1 MATQALSGYFDS
13 PWPCEDA
20 GPNRLQTLQGNQG
33 LNIQAHEKLQSTSR
47 RTHLSTMTVL
57 GGPGEVYLLTHSVLA
72 SHFGFATSA
81 QVALID
87 PISLATRVQSPRLS
101 GGPMWPG
108 GMAVLSN
115 SHVLVVYGRHAHL
128 LNRQCELM
136 TSKQLPLNEPYNSFV
151 VLANG
156 LVVTKNIS
164 DKTPA
169 RLSVFHPDTL
179 ESLSSDIDCDEPSIA
194 RLSALGN
201 TVYVAGITSVVRYH
215 WDELQACLVKD
226 VTWSCHYLRDAKQSY
241 AWDMVLTA
249 HDAWFMDNGAHNYWV
264 SMLGAGKNKAPN
276 RLHCVSLTDSRV
288 HQHWEVS
295 GAQGGAI
302 TNPPLVDETR
312 QIVVAFDS
320 ANRHLRAWRIHRRVA
335 DDPQLEL
342 EDLWHLQNF
351 GAASHMLLFA
361 STGELCVNDYQR
373 FKEQV
378 VILDIETGQEKS
390 RISTGGL
397 MQGVVF
403 PSAGWQRDIYWS
415 SMDRLTRIHIAKH
428 V

>member
-20 GPNRLQTLQGNQG
+20 GPSRLQALQGARG
-33 LNIQAHEKLQSTSR
+33 LNLQAHEKLQSTSR

-57 GGPGEVYLLTHSVLA
+57 GGPGEVFLLTHSVLA
-72 SHFGFATSA
+72 SHFGLATSA

-87 PISLATRVQSPRLS
+87 PITLATRVQSPRLP

-115 SHVLVVYGRHAHL
+115 GHVLVVYGRHAHL
-128 LNRQCELM
+128 LNRQCELLH
-136 TSKQLPLNEPYNSFV
+136 SKQLPINEPYNSFV

-164 DKTPA
+164 DKTSA
-169 RLSVFHPDTL
+169 RLSVLNPDTL
-179 ESLSSDIDCDEPSIA
+179 EPMASDIDCAEPSIA
-194 RLSALGN
+194 RLSAHGN
-201 TVYVAGITSVVRYH
+201 TVYVVGMTSVVRYH
-215 WDELQACLVKD
+215 WDEAQLCLVQD
-226 VTWSCHYLRDAKQSY
+226 ATWSCHYLKDAKQSY
-241 AWDMVLTA
+241 GWDLVLTE
-249 HDAWFMDNGAHNYWV
+249 HDAWFMDNGAHNYV
-264 SMLGAGKNKAPN
+264 MSMLGAGQNDMPN
-276 RLHCVSLTDSRV
+276 RLHRVSLTDSSV

-295 GAQGGAI
+295 GIQGGAI

-320 ANRHLRAWRIHRRVA
+320 ANRHLRAWRIHRNFGH
-335 DDPQLEL
+335 DTQLEL

-361 STGELCVNDYQR
+361 DTGELCVNDYQR

-378 VILDIETGQEKS
+378 VILDIETGKEKS
-390 RISTGGL
+390 RTHTGGL

-403 PSAGWQRDIYWS
+403 PGAGWQRDVYWS
-415 SMDRLTRIHIAKH
+415 SMDRLTRIHIAPH
-428 V
+428 D

>member
-20 GPNRLQTLQGNQG
+20 GPARLQSPHAAKG
-33 LNIQAHEKLQSTSR
+33 LDIKANERLHSTSR

-57 GGPGEVYLLTHSVLA
+57 GAPGEVFLLTHSVLGA
-72 SHFGFATSA
+72 HLGLATTA
-81 QVALID
+81 QVQLID
-87 PISLATRVQSPRLS
+87 PITLATRCQSPRLA

-108 GMAVLSN
+108 GMAVLGN
-115 SHVLVVYGRHAHL
+115 GHVLVLYGRYAHL
-128 LNRQCELM
+128 LNRQCELLR
-136 TSKQLPLNEPYNSFV
+136 SKQLPINEPYNSFV

-164 DKTPA
+164 PTTPA
-169 RLSVFHPDTL
+169 RLSVLHPDTL
-179 ESLSSDIDCDEPSIA
+179 EQAAPCIDCEEPAIA
-194 RLSALGN
+194 RLSAQGN
-201 TVYVAGITSVVRYH
+201 TVYMVGITCVVRYH
-215 WDELQACLVKD
+215 WDEANSSLVKD
-226 VTWSCHYLRDAKQSY
+226 PTWSYHYLKDSKQSY
-241 AWDMVLTA
+241 GWDMVITA
-249 HDAWFMDNGAHNYWV
+249 HDAWFMDNGKHNYLI

-276 RLHCVSLTDSRV
+276 RLHRVSLSDSNS

-295 GAQGGAI
+295 SVQGGAI
-302 TNPPLVDETR
+302 TNPPLVDEAR

-320 ANRHLRAWRIHRRVA
+320 ANRHLRAWRIIRNTSQDGCVA
-335 DDPQLEL
+335 LQ
-342 EDLWHLQNF
+342 DLWHLTQF

-361 STGELCVNDYQR
+361 DTGELCVNDYRR
-373 FKEQV
+373 FNEQV
-378 VILDIETGQEKS
+378 VILDIETGLEKS
-390 RISTGGL
+390 RTSTGGL

-415 SMDRLTRIHIAKH
+415 SMDRLTRIHIAPH